1 MKKIGADGA
10 ARQLKGT
17 LVEYLKEA
25 GYEVEDYGSEA
36 EGVDYPDVAV
46 EVTEAVARGDHDRRY
61 FAVGQGS
68 ACP

>member
-46 EVTEAVARGDHDRRY
+46 EVA
-61 FAVGQGS
+61 
-68 ACP
+68 